1 MKIPI
6 EKIQQLGFEKNSKN
20 INGYRPNY
28 RKENDLLFLLNASFG
43 PRKIYAIGSAFK
55 LYDGEVYGILVH
67 DSPRAAAMDW
77 VTATKVKLLS
87 LEPLAIYQ
95 WKTDGTDIEFI
106 EVTELH

>member
-1 MKIPI
+1 MEIPI

-28 RKENDLLFLLNASFG
+28 RRGNDFLFLLNASFG
-43 PRKIYAIGSAFK
+43 PRKIYTIGSAFQK
-55 LYDGEVYGILVH
+55 HDGEIYGILVH

-77 VTATKVKLLS
+77 VTAAKVKLLK
-87 LEPLAIYQ
+87 LEPLAIAQ